1 MFPCAGQSQTA
12 INELSLGERALSLS
26 RRRGSWAVTVLTA
39 ALVCINTAAAQPYPL
54 RAVRIIVPFAASG
67 PTDIVARLIGQRLN
81 ESMGQQFII
90 DNRGGTHVGAQ
101 LAARAVADG
110 HTLFLTGIAT
120 LSIAPHMHKSLPYD
134 PFRDYAPIS
143 KLTVQP
149 LMLMVHPSL
158 PARTVKEFIA
168 LARSRPGQL
177 SYASSGLAGTG
188 HLAGELFKSLTQTS
202 MEHIPYKGAAPA
214 LTELSAGQVQVMFGT
229 MLAAVPLIKSG
240 KLRALGVTGDKRA
253 LPVPTV
259 PTFNEA
265 GLPNFDAVSWTCML
279 APTGTPVEIINRLNT
294 ELVKIVRDPTVLE
307 RLSGDGVVGTGSTP
321 QETTAYIR
329 SEAAK
334 WGKVLRDAG
343 IQPN

>member
-1 MFPCAGQSQTA
+1 
-12 INELSLGERALSLS
+12 
-26 RRRGSWAVTVLTA
+26 
-39 ALVCINTAAAQPYPL
+39 
-54 RAVRIIVPFAASG
+54 
-67 PTDIVARLIGQRLN
+67 
-81 ESMGQQFII
+81 
-90 DNRGGTHVGAQ
+90 
-101 LAARAVADG
+101 
-110 HTLFLTGIAT
+110 
-120 LSIAPHMHKSLPYD
+120 
-134 PFRDYAPIS
+134 
-143 KLTVQP
+143 
-149 LMLMVHPSL
+149 
-158 PARTVKEFIA
+158 
-168 LARSRPGQL
+168 
-177 SYASSGLAGTG
+177 
-188 HLAGELFKSLTQTS
+188 